1 MKLVEELEKK
11 LSNLRKS
18 AVGEILLGIIWFIIG
33 ILYYN
38 NIINLN
44 NLSLG
49 IMGGVFIGASVILIV
64 LGSTHFIKLRNI
76 MKILE
81 ELKEEIT

>member
-1 MKLVEELEKK
+1 MRLVEELEKK

-33 ILYYN
+33 IFYYN

-49 IMGGVFIGASVILIV
+49 IMGGVFIGASIILIL

>member
-1 MKLVEELEKK
+1 
-11 LSNLRKS
+11 
-18 AVGEILLGIIWFIIG
+18 
-33 ILYYN
+33 
-38 NIINLN
+38 
-44 NLSLG
+44 
-49 IMGGVFIGASVILIV
+49 MGGVFIGASIILIL